1 MISAEQFT
9 EWKTHPVTKEI
20 FAELRDVRAALT
32 EQLTSGESIDYAA
45 EITHG
50 LTNRIVGQITGIDQI
65 LNISYK
71 DEKIDNEDVDSQ
83 SGY

>member
-1 MISAEQFT
+1 MISAEQFA

-20 FAELRDVRAALT
+20 FAELKGVRSALV
-32 EQLTSGESIDYAA
+32 EQLVSGDSIDFAA

-50 LTNRIVGQITGIDQI
+50 VTNRIVGQITGIDQV
-65 LNISYK
+65 LNISYSDDK
-71 DEKIDNEDVDSQ
+71 VDNENVSSQ